1 MSLSQEEVQHIA
13 RLARLSL
20 SDEALAK
27 YRGQLSAILDYV
39 AQLSELDTTGI
50 EPTSSVLPPGTA
62 LRPDQARPGL
72 APDLLR
78 RNAPDWE
85 AGQFR
90 VPPILD

>member
-1 MSLSQEEVQHIA
+1 MSLSQDEVRNIA

-20 SDEALAK
+20 SEEALEK

-39 AQLSELDTTGI
+39 AQLGELDTTGI

-62 LRPDQARPGL
+62 LRPDEPRPGL
-72 APDLLR
+72 SPDKLR
-78 RNAPDWE
+78 GNAPDWE
-85 AGQFR
+85 AGQFK